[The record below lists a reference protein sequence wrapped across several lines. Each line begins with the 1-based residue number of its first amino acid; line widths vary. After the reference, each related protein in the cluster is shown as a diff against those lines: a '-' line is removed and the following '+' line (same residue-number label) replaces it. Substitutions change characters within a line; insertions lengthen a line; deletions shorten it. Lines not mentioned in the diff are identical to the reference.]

1 MKKRLIPLLVLTLII
16 ATAPAAMANHCLRCK
31 PVIMDC
37 GGTLNFGFEFC
48 EWDISGCVVSDPCG
62 DHFAMDT
69 QPFAADFTVASVER
83 LDEPN
88 PDASKTLVASNET
101 PQPATPATR

>member
-31 PVIMDC
+31 PIVEDC
-37 GGTLNFGFEFC
+37 VGIFNFGFLFC
-48 EWDISGCVVSDPCG
+48 EWDIDHCVTSDPCG
-62 DHFAMDT
+62 SHLLPEAPLAT
-69 QPFAADFTVASVER
+69 DFVVASVER

-88 PDASKTLVASNET
+88 KDASKTLVAT
-101 PQPATPATR
+101 LR